1 MNEKQTG
8 NMDLLGKR
16 SEMKTIIYL
25 SIPVLIA
32 NLTNM
37 GMGCVDTIVAGSAS
51 SVDMASVS
59 LGASVFIPVQLFACG
74 ILMVLGPIVA
84 NYRGRDVARRS
95 GYVMHNG
102 LWLALLL
109 GACVIGIESFAG
121 SVFDWISPDPAMR
134 RIATGY
140 LHAILWGA
148 PANLIFVALR
158 SLNEGSNMT
167 RPAMF
172 VGISSLLLNI
182 PLNYIFVFGW
192 FGLPAMGGSGCG
204 AATAVIYWFQA
215 LAMFGIVYLHP
226 EHRLYRRH
234 IIALRRPARDMLG
247 RVLKIGFPV
256 GISMFCEVLLFCGAS
271 LVLAP
276 LGYIQVGSHQ
286 VACNVASMLFMIPL
300 SIGLAASIRVAYHN
314 GARDRAGALSA
325 IRSSYALVLGI
336 LVLSALFIIFFNR
349 QVVMLFNDDPAIV
362 GTASM
367 LLLLG
372 VIYQL
377 PDCLQVVSAGIL
389 RGFRDTGAISII
401 TFISYWII
409 GFPVGFILSRT
420 TWVTSEIMG
429 ANGIWIGFIF
439 GLSAASIML
448 IFRLIKTCRREFSLM
463 SAETHQ

>member
-1 MNEKQTG
+1 MNDMNTTTMKIR
-8 NMDLLGKR
+8 DKR

-25 SIPVLIA
+25 AIPVLIA

-51 SVDMASVS
+51 AIDMASVS

-84 NYRGRDVARRS
+84 NYRGRDVGRRS

-109 GACVIGIESFAG
+109 GACVIGIESFA
-121 SVFDWISPDPAMR
+121 SPIFDWISPEPDMR

-158 SLNEGSNMT
+158 SLNEGSSMT

-172 VGISSLLLNI
+172 VGIASLLLNI
-182 PLNYIFVFGW
+182 PLNYVFVFGW
-192 FGLPAMGGSGCG
+192 FGMPAMGGAGCG
-204 AATAVIYWFQA
+204 AATAIIYWFQA
-215 LAMFGIVYLHP
+215 MAMFGIVYLHP
-226 EHRLYRRH
+226 EHRVYRKH
-234 IIALRRPARDMLG
+234 IIALRRPAGDMMA

-256 GISMFCEVLLFCGAS
+256 GVSMFCEVLLFCGAS

-286 VACNVASMLFMIPL
+286 VACNVAAMLFMIPL

-314 GARDRAGALSA
+314 GARDKEGTKSA
-325 IRSSYALVLGI
+325 IRSSYILVMGI
-336 LVLSALFIIFFNR
+336 LVLSSLFIILFNK
-349 QVVMLFNDDPAIV
+349 QVVMLFNDDASIV
-362 GTASM
+362 GAAST

-372 VIYQL
+372 VLYQL
-377 PDCLQVVSAGIL
+377 PDCLQVVTAGVL
-389 RGFRDTGAISII
+389 RGFRDTGVISII

-409 GFPVGFILSRT
+409 GFPVGFILART
-420 TWVTSEIMG
+420 TWVSSEIMG
-429 ANGIWIGFIF
+429 ANGVWIGFIF
-439 GLSAASIML
+439 GLATASILL
-448 IFRLIKTCRREFSLM
+448 IWRVIKTCRREFAQM
-463 SAETHQ
+463 DADKVA